1 MMDVHTF
8 RTVLAVAFAVAVSWT
23 SFAHSAEAGVGA
35 DFASPL
41 AGPGVDTV
49 KKSQQRKI
57 QKGWQELTA
66 GNLRESQKRVARLG
80 ELAPA
85 QLLKLQ
91 IRLTE
96 GDENTIEELTV
107 FCEQHPDYAAAWI
120 TLSVAAQR
128 AGSELVALRAARR
141 ADELWTTSPWG
152 DRAAELDQRWIT
164 DRVVEAQRLFE
175 GGDHDAALAELEA
188 ANALDPQRRDSILLG
203 AKISFANGH
212 FDEAADLL
220 TELPEDS
227 DARFLEGQFAESRQ
241 NWQAAMDSYSN
252 LPEDYPERASALQR
266 AQIQWRLTLLPA
278 YARESMAADQVTR
291 GDLAVVLVSIQP
303 RLETLPGGAVPVM
316 SDIVDHPG
324 QREIITVV
332 RLGIMTADR
341 RGHLFYPKSNASME
355 DIREAIERSRA
366 LVGLAAPI
374 WCGES
379 DVVGSACTAIPSPT
393 SGGSIVNAVLNV
405 ASGAGS

>member
-1 MMDVHTF
+1 MDVHTF
-8 RTVLAVAFAVAVSWT
+8 RIVIAVTFAVAVSWT
-23 SFAHSAEAGVGA
+23 AFALPAEAGSGA

-41 AGPGVDTV
+41 SGPGVDTV

-57 QKGWQELTA
+57 QKGWQELTD
-66 GNLRESQKRVARLG
+66 GKLRESQKRVARLG

-85 QLLKLQ
+85 QLLKFQ

-96 GDENTIEELTV
+96 DDTNTMEELST
-107 FCEQHPDYAAAWI
+107 FCEKHPDYASAWI

-141 ADELWTTSPWG
+141 AGDLWKTSPWG
-152 DRAAELDQRWIT
+152 NRAAELEQQWIT
-164 DRVVEAQRLFE
+164 DRIVAADRLFE
-175 GGDHDAALAELEA
+175 GGDHDAALAELES
-188 ANALDPQRRDSILLG
+188 ANALDPKRRDSILLG
-203 AKISFANGH
+203 AKISFANGR
-212 FDEAADLL
+212 FDEATDLL
-220 TELPEDS
+220 TKLPEDS
-227 DARFLEGQFAESRQ
+227 DARFLEGQIAESRQ
-241 NWQAAMDSYSN
+241 NWSAAMESYSN
-252 LPEDYPERASALQR
+252 LPEEYPERASALQR

-341 RGHLFYPKSNASME
+341 RGHLFYPKSNASIE
-355 DIREAIERSRA
+355 NIREAIQQSRA
-366 LVGLAAPI
+366 LLGLAAPI
-374 WCGES
+374 WCSES

-393 SGGSIVNAVLNV
+393 SGGSIVNAVLDL
-405 ASGAGS
+405 ASGAGL